1 MLWTRERG
9 AGRVVQGKAAGV
21 TVQVVSYGGETGVGS
36 DVAQLRTWLK
46 RAGPFIFMNW
56 ENVGR
61 LGVKL
66 KCSSVCREQIRLP
79 NSMGGGCLSLS
90 CKYTHLEKWAKKKM

>member
-1 MLWTRERG
+1 
-9 AGRVVQGKAAGV
+9 
-21 TVQVVSYGGETGVGS
+21 
-36 DVAQLRTWLK
+36 
-46 RAGPFIFMNW
+46 MNW

-66 KCSSVCREQIRLP
+66 KCSSVCLEQIRLP